1 MQARTSGWPVTWK
14 SEKTWKSGGKM
25 GQGKLGK
32 VREFDDLF
40 KNSGKITF
48 LSNLTRDPN

>member
-1 MQARTSGWPVTWK
+1 
-14 SEKTWKSGGKM
+14 M

-48 LSNLTRDPN
+48 LSNLTRDSN